1 MLSVCTLLIHVVSM
15 GEGTKG
21 ETVAYGKV
29 FDFSKYEGLELKGC
43 RFSAGY
49 FMWENSCLGLWFAVC
64 KKHGLAEF
72 LNE

>member
-1 MLSVCTLLIHVVSM
+1 M
-15 GEGTKG
+15 GEGMKG
-21 ETVAYGKV
+21 GLGLELLARRGKCGYGKV

-43 RFSAGY
+43 RFSAGH
-49 FMWENSCLGLWFAVC
+49 FMWKNSCLGLWFAVY